1 MCRRYIAVYLNSYRI
16 LLMFKIF
23 RDMYTGRDTLVYIWL
38 VGGVLYSLPL
48 KGLYLITI
56 FINGN
61 LPESE
66 NPISIYNEIFI
77 DVLAYLLALYT
88 VFICLS
94 IINAVKQRK
103 VIGFWKYFNSIIA
116 IMLLFVTV
124 LNTFEYAINNNCTK
138 RIWNY
143 IEQSIQLTQKSLPMK
158 EANGMSVLERIET
171 SRQNK
176 TCTFKYELL
185 DNSIPI
191 HISRPSQELYKRAC
205 SHKLHRNMLSSVISE
220 INLEYATSN
229 GSHATIVLTPGICK
243 PYI

>member
-1 MCRRYIAVYLNSYRI
+1 
-16 LLMFKIF
+16 MFKIF
-23 RDMYTGRDTLVYIWL
+23 RDMYTGRNTLVYIWL
-38 VGGVLYSLPL
+38 VGGVLFSIPL
-48 KGLYLITI
+48 KALYIITV
-56 FINGN
+56 FVNSN

-103 VIGFWKYFNSIIA
+103 VTGFWKYFNSIIA

-124 LNTFEYAINNNCTK
+124 VNTFEDAVNNNYTK

-143 IEQSIQLTQKSLPMK
+143 IEQSIQLTQKTLPLK
-158 EANGMSVLERIET
+158 ETNGVSILEKITT

-176 TCTFKYELL
+176 TCTLKYKLL
-185 DNSIPI
+185 SNSIPI
-191 HISRPSQELYKRAC
+191 QISSPDQEFYKRAC
-205 SHKLHRNMLSSVISE
+205 SHKQYRNMLSSVISE
-220 INLEYATSN
+220 INLEYTTSN
-229 GSHATIVLTPGICK
+229 GSSATIVLTQDICK